1 MDKFSMW
8 TGLAHTSLLKHHPK
22 FRRGQVYEC
31 LAAWLGHRTYASLRV
46 HDLAVL
52 NSGIKHA
59 VFDTSAA
66 IERAESLGFKV
77 TPEQW
82 RDVEWAL
89 KPSGVSRMWL
99 TDMFS
104 MRLAARIVFENSFH
118 ADSDEIARSVG
129 TSDERSVVEVIP
141 HTQEDSVP
149 DKLRFTVHG
158 LVRAFNDE
166 ASVATPVTAEVT
178 FQRVG
183 KRLYEDGVVETVK
196 RSGNPFPYEPEFEG
210 EDYSGGSYSG

>member
-8 TGLAHTSLLKHHPK
+8 TGLAHTILLKHHPK
-22 FRRGQVYEC
+22 LRRGQACEC

-59 VFDTSAA
+59 IFDSSAA
-66 IERAESLGFKV
+66 IKRAGSLGFEMP
-77 TPEQW
+77 PEQW
-82 RDVEWAL
+82 RDVERAL
-89 KPSGVSRMWL
+89 KPSGVSQMWL

-104 MRLAARIVFENSFH
+104 MRLAASLAFEDGFH
-118 ADSDEIARSVG
+118 EDSYAIAKSIGMSDGRSAVQ
-129 TSDERSVVEVIP
+129 VIP
-141 HTQEDSVP
+141 HTQEDSFP
-149 DKLRFTVHG
+149 DSLRFAVHG

-166 ASVATPVTAEVT
+166 ASIATPVIAEVA

-183 KRLYEDGVVETVK
+183 KQLYKDAVVETVK
-196 RSGNPFPYEPEFEG
+196 RSGEPYSYEPEFEG
-210 EDYSGGSYSG
+210 EDYSNGGYSG